1 MIIATSF
8 TPLVLA
14 DETTIDVAQIDWC
27 PQICPKQE
35 QAGYIVDVVA
45 EAFKDSS
52 YKLRFQT
59 LPWSRAIIRV
69 QEGAA
74 EALLSP
80 AKAEAPG
87 LMYPVHHV
95 GWQRM
100 CFLVKDNSNWKYDGL
115 ASLDGIDIGVARNT
129 SITELDEYL
138 AKNGDQFH
146 FMPYTK
152 DYVPLSLR
160 MLNIGRFDTFIFTI
174 NSTLYKIN
182 QMGLK
187 DKVKSAGCLTN
198 TPVYMAFTPV
208 SAKSEKMQKAA
219 AYLDGRL
226 VQMMQEGRIGAIM
239 AKYGLP
245 DWTKFDANTVPQ

>member
-1 MIIATSF
+1 MFLGAQF
-8 TPLVLA
+8 LA
-14 DETTIDVAQIDWC
+14 AADDTIDVAQIDWC

-35 QAGYIVDVVA
+35 QAGYIVDVVT
-45 EAFKDSS
+45 EAFRASP
-52 YKLRFQT
+52 YKLKFQT

-74 EALLSP
+74 DALLAP
-80 AKAEAPG
+80 AKAEAPS
-87 LMYPVHHV
+87 LIYPAYHV

-100 CFLVKDNSNWKYDGL
+100 CFLVKDSSDWKYEGL
-115 ASLDGIDIGVARNT
+115 ASLRGIDIGVARNT
-129 SITELDEYL
+129 SMTELDEYL
-138 AKNGDQFH
+138 EQNGDQFH

-187 DKVKSAGCLTN
+187 DKIKSAGCLTN
-198 TPVYMAFTPV
+198 TPVYMAFTPLQ
-208 SAKSEKMQKAA
+208 AKNEKMKKAA
-219 AYLDGRL
+219 AYLDERL
-226 VQMMQEGRIGAIM
+226 ETMMKEGRIGVIM

-245 DWTKFDANTVPQ
+245 DWTMFDVNLAPQR